1 MERSVDSYIPHL
13 FVDKSYFKVRDGIK
27 YVNKAFLVVAGI
39 RKDEYREILGAR
51 VADAEHELTG
61 EGIFS
66 DMKDR
71 GLTKVDLVISDGHA
85 GIQSAASRMFP
96 SSSWQMCHVHFIRA
110 VLRKIPRKYLK
121 EVAEILK
128 ECLSDSGRLMEFAD
142 QLDAK
147 CLTRASNTLHKFHQR
162 LMNYRA
168 FPKEVWKKSRTT
180 NLLECVN
187 KELKR

>member
-96 SSSWQMCHVHFIRA
+96 SSSWQMCHVHVRQEA
-110 VLRKIPRKYLK
+110 VVWIAEQPDFPSVWDVPT
-121 EVAEILK
+121 VA
-128 ECLSDSGRLMEFAD
+128 CGSGNG
-142 QLDAK
+142 
-147 CLTRASNTLHKFHQR
+147 T
-162 LMNYRA
+162 
-168 FPKEVWKKSRTT
+168 V
-180 NLLECVN
+180 
-187 KELKR
+187 